1 MAERALFLWNND
13 HIVSLIAQNRSTIFP
28 IIFEALDKNIKSHW
42 NQAIHGLTTNIR
54 KMFLEMDNELFKE
67 CEQQYLEKEAN
78 AKVLEEQRELTW
90 KRLEAVAAKG
100 GSDDMVMVN

>member
-1 MAERALFLWNND
+1 
-13 HIVSLIAQNRSTIFP
+13 
-28 IIFEALDKNIKSHW
+28 
-42 NQAIHGLTTNIR
+42 
-54 KMFLEMDNELFKE
+54 MFLEMDNELFKE

-100 GSDDMVMVN
+100 GSDDMVMVNQVSFGISYFLFAIEYVIMTIKGGTELLFINFIIGNDCWQIMDTIKGGNELL